1 MSVVNESTSEHFDP
15 QCMNASLSGQQG
27 ADHDDQQI
35 SGENMIGVVIA
46 IIANSIIPIGLNLQK
61 FAHTRNTNADGR
73 PIKPITKIPVW
84 WVGLLSMAGGEI
96 FNLLAYGYSPTS
108 LVAPVGAIGVLVNA
122 LIATLCMKETFGLK
136 DGVGLLAI
144 ATGVVMVVTTV
155 PEVQLDIRHPEQLV
169 EIFSYLRAR
178 LYLLIVCIFVP
189 LWGFLVVPKHKDKHP
204 IVYLMMCS
212 VIASLTVVASRAF
225 ASILTRWIERG
236 MDYEGFTRLFSWV
249 PFLALVVIV
258 ITGVWSTA
266 YLQKA
271 MALFPNNKVVPVYYV
286 TFTLSSVSA
295 GAICYFEFDCMT
307 FIQMLLFACGCAVT
321 FVGIFVTAGN
331 RKEAAPSDGTSSEG
345 GEGPGGNGE
354 GGSVEGGSVEGTAYG
369 SNGNGNGGRRGS
381 WFTRRR
387 IAPGLRANDS
397 AARRHVEL
405 LDEPAISSTSEM
417 QPASDGAQPYPS
429 TPQMAT
435 CASGEVGADGGWTD
449 ISSHSS
455 QPDTPVDTTRV

>member
-155 PEVQLDIRHPEQLV
+155 PEVQLDIRHSPPAHHPCERRLHPKNLQEPFETCLLPPHHTSV
-169 EIFSYLRAR
+169 WRPFVHAMSPIGARAVAIQVWIATRASPAQTARRCRCCSAPRGNPPAWAGVVLHATPCATLFS
-178 LYLLIVCIFVP
+178 C
-189 LWGFLVVPKHKDKHP
+189 LVVGC
-204 IVYLMMCS
+204 LS
-212 VIASLTVVASRAF
+212 VRRGGRLGGGHSARAVTIQAARNAPHVAREACRVESSRGGYWRAPDCTRGGDRGVGTCRLASLCVCFGSRHNCAKG
-225 ASILTRWIERG
+225 TTW
-236 MDYEGFTRLFSWV
+236 
-249 PFLALVVIV
+249 
-258 ITGVWSTA
+258 
-266 YLQKA
+266 
-271 MALFPNNKVVPVYYV
+271 
-286 TFTLSSVSA
+286 TLSELFVLSVLLPGCLLGHSCVCVSCAGSA
-295 GAICYFEFDCMT
+295 DMCDAERESWARCM
-307 FIQMLLFACGCAVT
+307 C
-321 FVGIFVTAGN
+321 
-331 RKEAAPSDGTSSEG
+331 
-345 GEGPGGNGE
+345 
-354 GGSVEGGSVEGTAYG
+354 
-369 SNGNGNGGRRGS
+369 
-381 WFTRRR
+381 
-387 IAPGLRANDS
+387 
-397 AARRHVEL
+397 
-405 LDEPAISSTSEM
+405 DE
-417 QPASDGAQPYPS
+417 
-429 TPQMAT
+429 
-435 CASGEVGADGGWTD
+435 
-449 ISSHSS
+449 
-455 QPDTPVDTTRV
+455 R